1 MILACPKCA
10 TRYLLD
16 PAALGANGRRVRCA
30 KCGETWH
37 QTAPVEAPPPPPA
50 PEPAAEPRPARRESL
65 AAPRANLPALAPKR
79 RSLAGVGWL
88 LLVLAVAGLLA
99 GGWFGRDAIVAAWPP
114 AANLYAALGLE
125 PPPPKLGL
133 ELRNLRSS
141 TATENGGRSLMISGE
156 VVNVTDR
163 PVQLPPVKIGLRD
176 AGRREIRST
185 TIALEPAEIGPK
197 STLPFATR
205 LPQIPAEAKD
215 VEVTF
220 AAPAARA
227 TN

>member
-1 MILACPKCA
+1 M
-10 TRYLLD
+10 
-16 PAALGANGRRVRCA
+16 
-30 KCGETWH
+30 
-37 QTAPVEAPPPPPA
+37 
-50 PEPAAEPRPARRESL
+50 
-65 AAPRANLPALAPKR
+65 
-79 RSLAGVGWL
+79 AGVGWL
-88 LLVLAVAGLLA
+88 LLVLAIAGLVA
-99 GGWFGRDAIVAAWPP
+99 GGWFGREAIVAAWPP
-114 AANLYAALGLE
+114 AASLYAALGLE
-125 PPPPKLGL
+125 LPPPKLGL

-141 TATENGGRSLMISGE
+141 TATENGARSLMISGE

-163 PVQLPPVKIGLRD
+163 AVRLPPVKIGLRD

-185 TIALEPAEIGPK
+185 TFALEPAEIGPK
-197 STLPFATR
+197 ATLPFATR